1 MDISHH
7 LRLQI
12 KHLPTARTK
21 DTSPGSTEVFVCGS
35 PCPLKLVAS
44 RFCSRKFQFEFL
56 ILALSE
62 THLSSEK
69 EKKVQRVFHNFY
81 CSYFWFLFFF
91 LWFDSISIT
100 NNVKCTIIKYIYI
113 YLYGLLV
120 VPFVF
125 FSSGLTLVVHTTRQL
140 LKNC

>member
-1 MDISHH
+1 M
-7 LRLQI
+7 
-12 KHLPTARTK
+12 
-21 DTSPGSTEVFVCGS
+21 VFIIFIVLLFG
-35 PCPLKLVAS
+35 
-44 RFCSRKFQFEFL
+44 FC
-56 ILALSE
+56 I
-62 THLSSEK
+62 
-69 EKKVQRVFHNFY
+69 
-81 CSYFWFLFFF
+81 F

>member
-1 MDISHH
+1 MFFII
-7 LRLQI
+7 LLFFF
-12 KHLPTARTK
+12 L
-21 DTSPGSTEVFVCGS
+21 VFV
-35 PCPLKLVAS
+35 
-44 RFCSRKFQFEFL
+44 
-56 ILALSE
+56 
-62 THLSSEK
+62 
-69 EKKVQRVFHNFY
+69 
-81 CSYFWFLFFF
+81 FF